1 MLETLQHLFHKQHKF
16 SVYNKYDKKKSHL
29 LCTFIDYKIELMDEK
44 KNEIEFSRWHHITT
58 KHTTYNVY
66 KTLIDHSNDYH
77 RRFSLKERLCFIYYA
92 LIHRNVHC
100 LRNQKSQINQ

>member
-44 KNEIEFSRWHHITT
+44 KMKSNFQDGTIFQQNIQ
-58 KHTTYNVY
+58 HTMYI
-66 KTLIDHSNDYH
+66 KP
-77 RRFSLKERLCFIYYA
+77 
-92 LIHRNVHC
+92 
-100 LRNQKSQINQ
+100 